1 VADVS
6 RVPVSVIVPAFNE
19 ARRLPRSL
27 PTLLAAL
34 RRIPGAELIV
44 VDDGSSDDTAAIAT
58 ELLRGVPDG
67 QVVRLPWN
75 SGKGVAVRTGVAVAR
90 GEAIVFMDA
99 DLSSDVGDLPLL
111 LTALEHAEV
120 ALGSRRL
127 GRVVERS
134 VSRRLGSWAF
144 NHLTRALA
152 DLDLADTQCGFKA
165 FRRDEAKI
173 LFSLARADGF
183 GFDVE
188 VLAIARAAGYRI
200 VEVPVRWSE
209 EPGGTFRVVRHTPA
223 MVAEVARARRYAQ
236 RAQVGTRAGPGER
249 TPRPSAYDGHT
260 GLAPGRE
267 AGERRGDELAAR
279 PRQAAGD
286 GAGAAARVAP
296 PAGPAATWNETS
308 AD

>member
-1 VADVS
+1 
-6 RVPVSVIVPAFNE
+6 VPVSVIVPAFNE
-19 ARRLPRSL
+19 ARRLPQSL
-27 PTLLAAL
+27 PALLAAL

-44 VDDGSSDDTAAIAT
+44 VDDGSSDDTAAIAAQ
-58 ELLRGVPDG
+58 LLRGVPDC
-67 QVVRLPWN
+67 QVIRLPWN
-75 SGKGVAVRTGVAVAR
+75 SGKGVAVRTGVAAAS
-90 GEAIVFMDA
+90 GAAIVFMDA

-127 GRVVERS
+127 GRGVDRS

-223 MVAEVARARRYAQ
+223 MVAEVVRARRYAQ
-236 RAQVGTRAGPGER
+236 RVHVGTRARAGER
-249 TPRPSAYDGHT
+249 TPRSSAHDGHA
-260 GLAPGRE
+260 GRAPGRT
-267 AGERRGDELAAR
+267 AGERRGAELAASPR
-279 PRQAAGD
+279 RQAPGD
-286 GAGAAARVAP
+286 GASGPAVARAAP
-296 PAGPAATWNETS
+296 PAGPATTWNETS